1 MEFQTVLRDS
11 EWIFIIEPLYLQ
23 FEHEHATGGSALQA
37 WSQDPNQRRRRRKG
51 EEFKGSEPVKKK
63 KEESRFIS
71 GFQSQNQQQNQ
82 DRRILKVQNR
92 ISEQNQGKNQKNLP
106 LSYAWTSV
114 SPNQRRSVRVQKVR
128 FKKNETLTFF
138 QNRKGFQG
146 LQRESTVVNPW
157 IHEKFHQNEDLNQK
171 RTKEP
176 IETRE
181 EEFQIYSDSVN
192 TCEFQ

>member
-1 MEFQTVLRDS
+1 MWALRDS
-11 EWIFIIEPLYLQ
+11 IESSSLSYN
-23 FEHEHATGGSALQA
+23 FCNSSAKSIA
-37 WSQDPNQRRRRRKG
+37 KSNESGAITETVWEEEES
-51 EEFKGSEPVKKK
+51 EEFKDSEPVRKK

-92 ISEQNQGKNQKNLP
+92 ISEQNQVKNQKNLP

-146 LQRESTVVNPW
+146 LQHESTVVNPW

-181 EEFQIYSDSVN
+181 QEFRIYSDSVN